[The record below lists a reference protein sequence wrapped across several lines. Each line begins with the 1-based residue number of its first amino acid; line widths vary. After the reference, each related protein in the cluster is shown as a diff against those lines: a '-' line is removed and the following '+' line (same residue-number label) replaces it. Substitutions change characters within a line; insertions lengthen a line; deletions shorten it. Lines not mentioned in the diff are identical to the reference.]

1 MKIEFEKQRQII
13 HFAALEVGTV
23 FRYRFED
30 PIYMKTECID
40 NDSEEINSINLST
53 EEFNYFSDYTEVCP
67 LDATLY
73 VKE

>member
-1 MKIEFEKQRQII
+1 MKIEYEKSKKII
-13 HFAALEVGTV
+13 HFADLDVGTI
-23 FRYRFED
+23 FKYQFED

-40 NDSEEINSINLST
+40 NDSEEINSIDLSIGK
-53 EEFNYFSDYTEVCP
+53 FNYFSDYTEVSP